1 MLVYSAEEE
10 EAFFDQIDQVYVLAE
25 SDQTEAAEELLLE
38 IESGIPDPKENCS
51 VGAIMLDS
59 IYAFYEQ
66 SGQLEKALPYFLKET
81 AFLQEKVKTEE
92 VKHIAHFITTGNI
105 YYTLE
110 DLDQARVYFRLAYEL
125 GKKKVFADSHPD
137 FLFIALAADEDFED
151 FKRNFVPAADEDEEG
166 EELTDEQ
173 QDLMDEYCEK
183 GNAEMDEEN
192 YGAAAEWFKK
202 AYAVLP
208 EPKEDWEAS
217 GYITASWGDALFS
230 NSKFAEAKE
239 QLLIAN
245 EFYSADES
253 NPFVLLRLGEA
264 CYELGDEKAALE
276 FLSKAYQLEGAQLFE
291 DDQKYL
297 KFLKKHQEL

>member
-25 SDQTEAAEELLLE
+25 SDQTAAAEALLLE
-38 IESGIPDPKENCS
+38 IESGIPDPKEYCS

-66 SGQLEKALPYFLKET
+66 TGQLEKALPYFLKET
-81 AFLQEKVKTEE
+81 GFLQERMKTEE
-92 VKHIAHFITTGNI
+92 IKNIVHFITTGNI

-110 DLDQARVYFRLAYEL
+110 DLDQARVYFKIAFEL

-151 FKRNFVPAADEDEEG
+151 FKRNFVPSADGGDEAD
-166 EELTDEQ
+166 ELTDEQ
-173 QDLMDEYCEK
+173 QDLMDDYREK
-183 GNAEMDEEN
+183 GNGEMDEEN
-192 YGAAAEWFKK
+192 YAAAADWFKK
-202 AYAVLP
+202 AYAILP

-217 GYITASWGDALFS
+217 GYITASLGDALF
-230 NSKFAEAKE
+230 NDGKFAEAKE
-239 QLLIAN
+239 QLLIAHD
-245 EFYSADES
+245 FYSADEN

-264 CYELGDEKAALE
+264 CYELGDETAALE
-276 FLSKAYQLEGAQLFE
+276 FLLKAYQLEGAQLFE
-291 DDQKYL
+291 DDKKYL
-297 KFLKKHQEL
+297 KFLKKHHEL

>member
-38 IESGIPDPKENCS
+38 IESGILDPKENCS

-66 SGQLEKALPYFLKET
+66 TGQLEKALPYFLKET
-81 AFLQEKVKTEE
+81 AFLLEKSKTEE
-92 VKHIAHFITTGNI
+92 LKNIAHFITTGNI

-110 DLDQARVYFRLAYEL
+110 DLDQARKYFRIAYEL

-151 FKRNFVPAADEDEEG
+151 FKRNFVPAADAEG
-166 EELTDEQ
+166 EAEELSDEQ

-183 GNAEMDEEN
+183 GNAEMDGEN
-192 YGAAAEWFKK
+192 YAAAADWFKK
-202 AYAVLP
+202 AYEVLP
-208 EPKEDWEAS
+208 EPKADWEAS
-217 GYITASWGDALFS
+217 GYITASMGDALFS
-230 NSKFAEAKE
+230 AGKFAEAKE
-239 QLLIAN
+239 QLLIAY
-245 EFYSADES
+245 EFYKDEDN

-276 FLSKAYQLEGAQLFE
+276 FLLKAYQMEGAQLFE
-291 DDQKYL
+291 DDKKYL
-297 KFLKKHQEL
+297 KFLKKHHDL